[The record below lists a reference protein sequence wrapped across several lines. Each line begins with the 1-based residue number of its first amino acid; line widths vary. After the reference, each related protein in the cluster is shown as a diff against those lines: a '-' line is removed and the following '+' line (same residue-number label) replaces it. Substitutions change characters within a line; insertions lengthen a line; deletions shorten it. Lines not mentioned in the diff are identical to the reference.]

1 MNYIWDL
8 LLEADKEQIPRQKII
23 FELAK
28 RYSPYMEISF
38 ENLNTAKI
46 EDEVKIEVNPYYRFY
61 SIFKDLFHPDNMECL
76 EARQVLLDIL
86 LHYLGFID
94 LKQGLCKREYYM
106 RFIENDI
113 LQGIYGEQMAHTF
126 KLLNLQ
132 EKHVLLSG
140 VFQLYTT
147 GVSLLIFKKVMRK
160 IFKDSTIYQNNETK
174 DEVLIY
180 VGEKKSELS
189 TKKLQMLCEFF
200 LPLHTKIVVYWEY
213 HFCILDVPETARINE
228 IALY

>member
-86 LHYLGFID
+86 LHYLAFID

-147 GVSLLIFKKVMRK
+147 GVSLLIFKKVMRQ